1 MPMKATK
8 LLTVAAAM
16 GALLA
21 PVAQAESGL
30 DITGDMSV
38 AIMKYDA
45 HTSTDYVYP
54 DTVWMGGVTFTGF
67 SDVMTPMGPMK
78 ATAVIDVDAN
88 KGADGLVAKE
98 AYMTI
103 GSPKHG
109 KLTLGFDEG
118 VADRLYEV
126 DHPVLGPSD
135 WLVQH
140 GAGSTVY
147 LDVAESSDFTV
158 ADDYATIKYTAPA
171 FKGAVFGV
179 SHTKCQKANSI
190 NADWEAGNIETAAT
204 SCGYGKNFNEL
215 AVTYGFKTPAKVDV
229 DVSAGITFSDGNG
242 SGKSATSYGGG
253 FTATYDK
260 FKLAVGLGLIE
271 DNAEDSDSKQA
282 EQKIANFSLRYS
294 ISETLAAGVGYYTTE
309 SDYLDA
315 DGNKDRDTKGLE
327 FAVTKAMSEN
337 FVTGLAYQKA
347 KYKNNSSSSKKD
359 VAFLYLAMDF

>member
-30 DITGDMSV
+30 DITGDMAV
-38 AIMKYDA
+38 AVMKYDA
-45 HTSTDYVYP
+45 HTATDYIYP
-54 DTVWMGGVTFTGF
+54 DTVWMGGVKFTGF

-88 KGADGLVAKE
+88 VATHGLKAKE

-135 WLVQH
+135 WLIQH
-140 GAGSTVY
+140 GSGTATQY
-147 LDVAESSDFTV
+147 LEVAESSDFTV
-158 ADDYATIKYTAPA
+158 ADDHATIKYTAPA
-171 FKGAVFGV
+171 FNGVVFGV
-179 SHTKCQKANSI
+179 SHTKCQNSGI
-190 NADWEAGNIETAAT
+190 NNAWEAGSTSTGQA

-229 DVSAGITFSDGNG
+229 DVSAGITFSDGVG
-242 SGKSATSYGGG
+242 QGKSATSYGGG
-253 FTATYDK
+253 FNATYDK

-271 DNAEDSDSKQA
+271 DNQLDSDQKQA
-282 EQKIANFSLRYS
+282 EQKIANFSLRYN

-309 SDYLDA
+309 SDA
-315 DGNKDRDTKGLE
+315 NDGTYSDRDTKGLE
-327 FAVTKAMSEN
+327 FAVTKAMSDK

-347 KYKNNSSSSKKD
+347 KYKNNSGSSKKD